1 MYSPPGRLVV
11 NRWKTFPNS
20 RAYDFSLLHAS
31 ARIKARNKEALI
43 TMKEE
48 VMVCQSLGT
57 ICNGQI
63 VTEQTLAEFA
73 WHFEDH
79 VPFLFS

>member
-1 MYSPPGRLVV
+1 
-11 NRWKTFPNS
+11 
-20 RAYDFSLLHAS
+20 
-31 ARIKARNKEALI
+31 
-43 TMKEE
+43 MKEE

-79 VPFLFS
+79 VPFLLC